1 MIGRPG
7 ASRSRL
13 PASAVGRF
21 AFPGMASASRP
32 IGRSTSANES
42 FVVDMFT
49 GLVEGRGIVRSIR
62 QDGPGVELVIQP
74 PRQAVRN
81 EADAVQIGE
90 SIAINGCCLTVVRA
104 DQDGWSFQ
112 AGSETLSRT
121 NLGELRPGDRVNL
134 ERSLP
139 VNARIGGHFVQGH
152 IDGVGRVNAIERDDE
167 WVNIWFQVPEHLTRQ
182 MVEKGSVAVDGVS
195 LTLVC
200 VEQRR
205 FSVALIPHTLEITT
219 LGERAVGDSVNIETD
234 ILGKYIEKML
244 HPEVDTAAGSAN

>member
-1 MIGRPG
+1 
-7 ASRSRL
+7 
-13 PASAVGRF
+13 
-21 AFPGMASASRP
+21 
-32 IGRSTSANES
+32 
-42 FVVDMFT
+42 MFT
-49 GLVEGRGIVRSIR
+49 GLVEGLGVVRSIR
-62 QDGPGVELVIQP
+62 QEGPGVELVIQP
-74 PRQAVRN
+74 PGGAVRDA
-81 EADAVQIGE
+81 ADAVQVGE
-90 SIAINGCCLTVVRA
+90 SVAINGCCLTVVRA
-104 DQDGWSFQ
+104 GGDGWSFQ

-121 NLGELRPGDRVNL
+121 NLGELRSGDPVNL

-152 IDGVGRVNAIERDDE
+152 IDGVGRVNAIERDGE
-167 WVNIWFQVPEHLTRQ
+167 WVNMWFEVPERLTRQ

-219 LGERAVGDSVNIETD
+219 LGKRAVGDSVNIETD

-244 HPEVDTAAGSAN
+244 HPDMDTAAGTAD